1 MSDTPESDATP
12 SDCRLAAV
20 EQGRGEASTEA
31 HSQIVSTP
39 LHVFS
44 GRLQMLSM
52 ALIKL
57 IETHAESL
65 TREVVE
71 DLLTNEH
78 TPTLHGLS
86 KAELEPRIFLLC
98 HTLGD
103 WLTGPNHQRIRAEYE
118 DWGRTRHRQK
128 VPLSE
133 IVYSM
138 ILIKQHLRRYIREH
152 GPAIF
157 SGEPIRRGEVLP
169 LELYSIQELNYAV
182 GDFFDQA
189 LYYLTRGFEA
199 RAKEEEHTDSH
210 DRAPRRR
217 LATA

>member
-1 MSDTPESDATP
+1 
-12 SDCRLAAV
+12 
-20 EQGRGEASTEA
+20 
-31 HSQIVSTP
+31 
-39 LHVFS
+39 
-44 GRLQMLSM
+44 MLSI

-78 TPTLHGLS
+78 TPTMHRLF
-86 KAELEPRIFLLC
+86 KAELESRVFRLY
-98 HTLGD
+98 HHLGD
-103 WLTGPNHQRIRAEYE
+103 WLTGPNHERIRAEYE
-118 DWGRTRHRQK
+118 DWGRTRQKQK
-128 VPLSE
+128 VPVSE

-138 ILIKQHLRRYIREH
+138 ILIKHHLRRYIREH

-157 SGEPIRRGEVLP
+157 SGEPVFRGEVLP

-189 LYYLTRGFEA
+189 LYHLTRGFEA
-199 RAKEEEHTDSH
+199 QRKEEQSTVKI
-210 DRAPRRR
+210 
-217 LATA
+217 

>member
-1 MSDTPESDATP
+1 M
-12 SDCRLAAV
+12 
-20 EQGRGEASTEA
+20 
-31 HSQIVSTP
+31 
-39 LHVFS
+39 F
-44 GRLQMLSM
+44 SM

-71 DLLTNEH
+71 DLVTNEH

-86 KAELEPRIFLLC
+86 KADLEPRIFRLC

-103 WLTGPNHQRIRAEYE
+103 WLAGPNHQRIRAEYE
-118 DWGRTRHRQK
+118 DWGKARQQQK
-128 VPLSE
+128 VPVSE
-133 IVYSM
+133 IVYSI

-199 RAKEEEHTDSH
+199 QAKEEEEHTYRHDPSH
-210 DRAPRRR
+210 RQGKV
-217 LATA
+217 TA